1 MFVNVIQVSMSE
13 KIIDISELKPDDK
26 NFNKHTEFGMSL
38 LEKSVSKF
46 GMGRSILIDK
56 DNKIIAGNGVA
67 ETAGS
72 VGIDRVRVIE
82 TDGNEI
88 IAVKRTDVSL
98 DSEQGREMALADN
111 ATSAANLQWN
121 VKEIE
126 KEMGAKAAEWGL
138 SVWHNSENIDIDSL
152 FEEKS
157 EDKKKNEVKIEIFI
171 PGEKIDLRDELCKKL
186 KNIVKDYGGRV
197 V

>member
-1 MFVNVIQVSMSE
+1 MSD
-13 KIIDISELKPDDK
+13 KIIDISELVPDDK

-111 ATSAANLQWN
+111 ATNAANLQWN
-121 VKEIE
+121 FKEIE
-126 KEMGAKAAEWGL
+126 AEMGAKAAEWGVAMSASANDAEKTFDKEFSASSFAQEWFL
-138 SVWHNSENIDIDSL
+138 NIS
-152 FEEKS
+152 F
-157 EDKKKNEVKIEIFI
+157 KNEAECQKWY
-171 PGEKIDLRDELCKKL
+171 EKLTKEGLLCK
-186 KNIVKDYGGRV
+186 IIQ
-197 V
+197 